1 MDEEVLQYE
10 KFRYDYR
17 KLYGCTHV
25 VLHGSSLCNRLHVLY
40 VPQSHTVKYI
50 LNGEFCLAGL
60 ENSWKILVIFII
72 FLYFSMGGTYLY
84 HRQTLTDKNIVNFEL
99 IF

>member
-1 MDEEVLQYE
+1 MYDFLAVLP
-10 KFRYDYR
+10 
-17 KLYGCTHV
+17 LIG
-25 VLHGSSLCNRLHVLY
+25 SLCNRLHVLY

-72 FLYFSMGGTYLY
+72 SLYYSMGGTYLY
-84 HRQTLTDKNIVNFEL
+84 HRQTLTDKNTVIFEQKNL
-99 IF
+99 EKSMIF